1 MSYNG
6 SGVFDPPAAPE
17 YPAVAGDVIYAAYFN
32 TVMQEVFDGLSNCIT
47 KDGQSVVGADIN
59 WGNHKLLN
67 VSRVVVGALSD
78 NGNALQ
84 VTGNS
89 TIIGEM
95 TFAGSSR
102 RIIGNFSDA
111 TISNRLM
118 FLTSTSNSSSGV
130 GVIAN
135 GTGDGGFWNAYSG
148 SDANNAS
155 VLQVLATSTQTALN
169 STVTGTGTQRALNL
183 NVAGVTK
190 LQATASE
197 ITSSV
202 PLVISTPTP
211 VISMTATTNP
221 VGSMGNYISFR
232 DNTAAEVGWMG
243 FGVGNGEMGFN
254 NSSRNIR
261 FASPVVFDTTVTI
274 GGVSSTEIGYLDGV
288 TSAIQTQLNAKEAT
302 ITAGTT
308 AQYWRGDKTWQTLN
322 STAVGLGNVDNTS
335 DATKNAAS
343 VTLTN
348 KTISGSSNT
357 LTNIAQSSVTNLT
370 ADLGLKAPLDSPTFT
385 GTPTVPTAAPGTNT
399 TQAAST
405 AFVTAAVVGAVSS
418 GTFTPVVTGAS
429 SAGVGTYGYQEGRW
443 SRLGDCVTFS
453 LYVYWTTHTGTGQVR
468 VSLPFTSANSA
479 LPVSCSINLFGGA
492 LLTSDMI
499 PKTLISPNSAYVGL
513 GKIVISTASDAALNM
528 TSNGAFVIS
537 GSYYV

>member
-17 YPAVAGDVIYAAYFN
+17 YPAVAGDIIYAAYFN

-67 VSRVVVGALSD
+67 VSRVVVGSLSD

-89 TIIGEM
+89 TLTGEL
-95 TFAGSSR
+95 TFAGNSR
-102 RIIGNFSDA
+102 RIIGDFSN
-111 TISNRLM
+111 TTLSNRLM

-130 GVIAN
+130 GVMAN
-135 GTGDGGFWNAYSG
+135 GSGDGGFWNAYSG

-169 STVTGTGTQRALNL
+169 STVTGTGTQRALNV
-183 NVAGVTK
+183 NIAGVTK
-190 LQATASE
+190 LSISATE
-197 ITSSV
+197 ITPSV
-202 PLVISTPTP
+202 PIADVTFTGTIALPSTT
-211 VISMTATTNP
+211 S
-221 VGSMGNYISFR
+221 
-232 DNTAAEVGWMG
+232 
-243 FGVGNGEMGFN
+243 
-254 NSSRNIR
+254 
-261 FASPVVFDTTVTI
+261 I
-274 GGVSSTEIGYLDGV
+274 GTVSSTEISYLDGV
-288 TSAIQTQLNAKEAT
+288 TSSVQTQLNAKEAT

-308 AQYWRGDKTWQTLN
+308 AQYWRGDKSWQTLN

-357 LTNIAQSSVTNLT
+357 LTNIAQSSVTSLT
-370 ADLGLKAPLDSPTFT
+370 TDLGLKAPLASPTFTGTVVLPSATSIGSVDATELGHLNGVTSAIQTQLDAKAALASPTFT

-513 GKIVISTASDAALNM
+513 AKIVPSTGSDAALNM
-528 TSNGAFVIS
+528 ASNGAFVIS